1 MVSDCPFFR
10 ALGTKRLVL
19 ETLECSRVQDFCKNL
34 KAEANSCKAGKCGTS
49 R

>member
-1 MVSDCPFFR
+1 MLSFVLFSPEPWR
-10 ALGTKRLVL
+10 LNRLVL
-19 ETLECSRVQDFCKNL
+19 ENSSRVQDFCENL